1 MTPNNP
7 VDQRFFAVKK
17 LPGEFCEL
25 SILPKPEEGGLGY
38 HREQAGGS
46 ALHDNNENTICRSFR
61 VLIFMLFGFGGVFL
75 QAQIPSLPTLHDFI
89 DGSERAPLAISRE
102 VVPDKPFSVIGS
114 RGALLGHQ
122 NGMYEAWIFP
132 WKIFSGMRITAEMQD
147 YPVPIDV
154 NQHAAEIDV
163 TPDHTTITYSHQNFT
178 VKQIMIAP
186 KETTERAG
194 VLIFYTIQAVRPIT
208 LTFSFEPVMQRMWPA
223 DSEGHP
229 SADWVRTAGAS
240 GFYMVEDTFPDHY
253 AALAMPGA
261 EPGIPPPYDENATPW
276 PVQFILHYDPK
287 RDAGKLF
294 PFLITFADHTPSV
307 SQADAAKS
315 LATLGGAAESIYRM
329 NESYYQ
335 GFLAQHTSIDT
346 PDPDL
351 NAAFSWAEA
360 SIDQL
365 RVRTQED
372 QNQSALTAGFLASGD
387 SARPG
392 FGWFFGRD
400 ALWSLY
406 AVNSYGDFETARQEI
421 AFLLQRQ
428 RADGKIMHEWSQ
440 TAGLVD
446 WRSLPFEYAAA
457 DSTALLQMAVD
468 DYLRISGD
476 AAFVRANWDALALA
490 WQFEI
495 SHVSADGIYNN
506 QEGSGWV
513 ESWVPSMPHQE
524 IYLAALDEQAS
535 LAFADLA
542 QTAGHSDLAQAA
554 KQRAAK
560 IGEAIEKEYF
570 LPASGLY
577 AFSHHTDGSTD
588 DTPTIFPSV
597 AWWDGTFKL
606 DHTDQMF
613 ARWASSEFSTDW
625 GTRILS
631 DRVSFYDP
639 ISYHQGTV
647 WPLYTGWV
655 SLAEYRAG
663 HELSGYAHLMQNAN
677 LTWAQDLGS
686 VTELLSG
693 QFYQAT
699 GRSTAHQLWSSA
711 MVISP
716 VLRGMFGLEWN
727 AASQTLT
734 VTPHLP
740 ADWKTATIRHLPF
753 AENNLDLT
761 FTRRGQE
768 LMVQASGTAA
778 EKIHLQSRAPG
789 AKLERAKIEGTSLHI
804 PLPAAEVAIP
814 AHLPAF
820 GQETKQMKVL
830 NQQSTANGIVLTLA
844 AQASSRQ
851 TVILRENA
859 PNMKVHTQDA
869 QIGADIDGLR
879 TVTID
884 FPSGEGYVTKTVT
897 LSW

>member
-1 MTPNNP
+1 MS
-7 VDQRFFAVKK
+7 QFSR
-17 LPGEFCEL
+17 
-25 SILPKPEEGGLGY
+25 I
-38 HREQAGGS
+38 
-46 ALHDNNENTICRSFR
+46 
-61 VLIFMLFGFGGVFL
+61 LIFLLLGFSGVFL
-75 QAQIPSLPTLHDFI
+75 QAQIPSLATLHDFSE
-89 DGSERAPLAISRE
+89 GSELAPLAISRE
-102 VVPDKPFSVIGS
+102 VAPGKPFSVIGP
-114 RGALLGHQ
+114 RGALLGQQ
-122 NGMYEAWIFP
+122 NGTYEAWIFP
-132 WKIFSGMRITAEMQD
+132 WKIFSGMRIMAEMQD

-163 TPDHTTITYSHQNFT
+163 TPDHTTITYSHANFT
-178 VKQIMIAP
+178 MKQIMIAP
-186 KETTERAG
+186 KEAPERAG
-194 VLIFYTIQAVRPIT
+194 VLVFYTIQAVRPIT

-229 SADWVRTAGAS
+229 SADWVRTAGGS
-240 GFYMVEDTFPDHY
+240 GFYILEDTFPDHY

-261 EPGIPPPYDENATPW
+261 EPGIPPPYEQNASAS
-276 PVQFILHYDPK
+276 PVQFVLHYDPK

-294 PFLITFADHTPSV
+294 PLLITFADHTQST
-307 SQADAAKS
+307 SQQDAAKS
-315 LATLGGAAESIYRM
+315 LATLDGVSESIYRM
-329 NESYYQ
+329 NESYYR

-360 SIDQL
+360 AIDQL
-365 RVRTQED
+365 RVRTQEGD
-372 QNQSALTAGFLASGD
+372 KQDALTAGFVASGD

-406 AVNSYGDFETARQEI
+406 AVNSYGDFETARHEI

-446 WRSLPFEYAAA
+446 WKSLPYEYAAA
-457 DSTALLQMAVD
+457 DSTPLLQMAVD
-468 DYLRISGD
+468 DYLKISGD
-476 AAFVRANWDALALA
+476 TAFVRANWDALMLA
-490 WQFEI
+490 WQFET

-570 LPASGLY
+570 RPATGFY
-577 AFSHHTDGSTD
+577 AFSHNTDGSTD

-597 AWWDGTFKL
+597 AWWDGTSKL

-631 DRVSFYDP
+631 DQVSFYDP

-663 HELSGYAHLMQNAN
+663 RALSAYAHLIQNAN

-693 QFYQAT
+693 QFYHAMGQ
-699 GRSTAHQLWSSA
+699 STAHQLWSSA

-727 AASQTLT
+727 AASHTLT

-753 AENNLDLT
+753 GENNLELT
-761 FTRRGQE
+761 FTRRGQD
-768 LMVQASGTAA
+768 LIVQASGASA
-778 EKIHLQSRAPG
+778 EKMHLQSRAAG
-789 AKLERAKIEGTSLHI
+789 AKPERATTERGTIEVATLRI

-820 GQETKQMKVL
+820 GQETQQRKVL
-830 NQQSTANGIVLTLA
+830 NQQDTANEMALMLA

-851 TVILRENA
+851 TLVLRENA
-859 PNMKVHTQDA
+859 PNMKIHTNDG
-869 QIGADIDGLR
+869 QIGAAIDGLR

-884 FPSGEGYVTKTVT
+884 FPSGEGYVTKTIT
-897 LSW
+897 FSW